1 MKKEPTKNSNP
12 ASNQKFQSLK
22 TLFSIGEINLIFRI
36 NFTDK
41 DLEKAKSK
49 FYNGKKTNESYYK
62 IENIKTLKD
71 LSFISN
77 KKEIINNIILK
88 PNNPLTKQL
97 LYGNKISK
105 KKCCIDLIGFGRPK
119 FERDEEFFNEIF
131 NQ

>member
-1 MKKEPTKNSNP
+1 MV
-12 ASNQKFQSLK
+12 
-22 TLFSIGEINLIFRI
+22 
-36 NFTDK
+36 
-41 DLEKAKSK
+41 
-49 FYNGKKTNESYYK
+49 KKTNETHYK

-119 FERDEEFFNEIF
+119 FEGDEEFFNEVF
-131 NQ
+131 NQVTSKNNLFINKTPLFDYNN